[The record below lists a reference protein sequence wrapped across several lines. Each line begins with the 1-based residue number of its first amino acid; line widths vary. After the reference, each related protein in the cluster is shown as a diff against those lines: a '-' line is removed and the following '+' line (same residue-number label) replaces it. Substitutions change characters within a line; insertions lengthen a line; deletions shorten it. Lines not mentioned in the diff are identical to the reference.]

1 MTSEGRLAEAKA
13 LLTRLIAFESV
24 SDTSNLPLIDFVEG
38 YLREHGLE
46 SRRAPNAAGDKAAIL
61 ATIGPRVDGGVVLSG
76 HTDVVPVEGQP
87 WSSPPFT
94 LREASGRLYGR
105 GACDMKGFDAC
116 VLAMAPVFRD
126 AGLKR
131 PIHIVLSYDE
141 ETTCLGSRDI
151 IARFGKDE
159 PRPAA
164 VIVGEPTM
172 MKVADAHKSVATF
185 RTVVTGHEAHS
196 ALPALGANAVAAA
209 ADVVS
214 EIGRLARAYEEG
226 PLDPRFTP
234 PYSTLHVG
242 MIRGGT
248 ARNILARECVFNWEF
263 RGLPG
268 ATTASALTKV
278 QAFVDEVATPR
289 LTRFVIG
296 PVDRDDD
303 RGRCSPARRRRGFRG
318 RNDGAAA
325 HPLQSAR
332 SPSRSPPRPAIFR
345 ALVCRPSSAGRARS
359 TWRTSLTNS
368 WTRRSSSP
376 ASNSSSASPRTC
388 RADNGRSA
396 RNRNPQGGASER
408 RRTPRPHASRAR
420 RKPRVSKDEGGVI
433 APRCRLPWD
442 AGGAGPASP
451 PAACRSFPPR
461 ADLKGK
467 RESNKRA
474 GDGVGG

>member
-1 MTSEGRLAEAKA
+1 MPNESRLAEAKA
-13 LLTRLIAFESV
+13 LLTSLIAFESV
-24 SDTSNLPLIDFVEG
+24 SDTSNLPLIGFVEG
-38 YLREHGLE
+38 YLREHKLE
-46 SRRAPNAAGDKAAIL
+46 TRRAPNAAGDKAAIL
-61 ATIGPRVDGGVVLSG
+61 ATIGPRVDGGVALSG

-94 LREASGRLYGR
+94 LREHSRRLYGR

-116 VLAMAPVFRD
+116 VLAMGPMFRD

-159 PRPAA
+159 PLPSA

-185 RTVVTGHEAHS
+185 RTIVTGYEAHS
-196 ALPALGANAVAAA
+196 ALPALGANAVAVA

-226 PLDPRFTP
+226 PLVSRFTP

-248 ARNILARECVFNWEF
+248 ARNILARACVFEWEF

-289 LTRFVIG
+289 LTRFVSG
-296 PVDRDDD
+296 PSIATTIEVDV
-303 RGRCSPARRRRGFRG
+303 PPL
-318 RNDGAAA
+318 AADA
-325 HPLQSAR
+325 GSA
-332 SPSRSPPRPAIFR
+332 AETL
-345 ALVCRPSSAGRARS
+345 ALK
-359 TWRTSLTNS
+359 LT
-368 WTRRSSSP
+368 R
-376 ASNSSSASPRTC
+376 SNSPIA
-388 RADNGRSA
+388 
-396 RNRNPQGGASER
+396 
-408 RRTPRPHASRAR
+408 
-420 RKPRVSKDEGGVI
+420 VSFATE
-433 APRCRLPWD
+433 
-442 AGGAGPASP
+442 AGHFEGAGLPTIVCGPGSIDMAHKP
-451 PAACRSFPPR
+451 DEFVDEAQLMACLEFLERL
-461 ADLKGK
+461 AEDL
-467 RESNKRA
+467 SQ
-474 GDGVGG
+474 